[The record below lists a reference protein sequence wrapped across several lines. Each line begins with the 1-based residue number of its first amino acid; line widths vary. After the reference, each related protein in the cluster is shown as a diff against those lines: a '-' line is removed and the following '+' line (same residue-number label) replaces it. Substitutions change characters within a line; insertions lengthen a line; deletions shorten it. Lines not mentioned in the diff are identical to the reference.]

1 MRLYI
6 MRHGET
12 EWNVRRLYQ
21 GHSDIPLNEN
31 GVALAEITGPAASGT
46 SPLTWP
52 SLPPCAGP
60 ARRRRSSSGA
70 GTSLWPRSPSSS
82 RSPSASTRAAPP
94 SPQSG
99 TLIRTPISSTS
110 SGTRS
115 TTWPPRAAS
124 PSRSVYADERVPEQ
138 PDPPPGLQD
147 KTILRPPRRR
157 HLRHC
162 STPSTAR
169 GGLLARGV
177 PYNCSYAIVD
187 VIDGEPELVAENQIC
202 YAPA

>member
-31 GVALAEITGPAASGT
+31 GVALAEITGRGLRDIPFDLAFT
-46 SPLTWP
+46 SPLRR
-52 SLPPCAGP
+52 
-60 ARRRRSSSGA
+60 ARPDRRRSSSGA
-70 GTSLWPRSPSSS
+70 GTSSGRGAKLIEI
-82 RSPSASTRAAPP
+82 AFGVYEGCTAL
-94 SPQSG
+94 PQSG

-124 PSRSVYADERVPEQ
+124 PSPVCVC
-138 PDPPPGLQD
+138 G
-147 KTILRPPRRR
+147 
-157 HLRHC
+157 
-162 STPSTAR
+162 
-169 GGLLARGV
+169 
-177 PYNCSYAIVD
+177 
-187 VIDGEPELVAENQIC
+187 
-202 YAPA
+202 